1 LPLVDLNL
9 WSSDMTSTRK
19 IPTLPILALATL
31 TIAGM
36 TGASAQN
43 SSAMAASGAMPAA
56 DSAFMQKAAMGGMA
70 EVQMGNLAQQKAAS
84 DQVKQFGARMVQDHS
99 KANDQL
105 KQIASSKGVTLP
117 ATPDKK
123 SQQAMD
129 KMQKLSGA
137 AFDKA
142 YMSDMVADH
151 KHDIAEFQKEAKSG
165 KDADVKGFAEKTLP
179 TLQEHLKMA
188 EAADKAARQEK

>member
-1 LPLVDLNL
+1 M
-9 WSSDMTSTRK
+9 SSTRK
-19 IPTLPILALATL
+19 IPTLPILTLATL
-31 TIAGM
+31 TIAAM
-36 TGASAQN
+36 ASASAQT
-43 SSAMAASGAMPAA
+43 SGAMAASGAAPAA
-56 DSAFMQKAAMGGMA
+56 DTAFMHKAAMGGMA
-70 EVQMGNLAQQKAAS
+70 EVEMGNLAQQKAAS

-117 ATPDKK
+117 ASPDKK
-123 SQQAMD
+123 SQQTMD

-165 KDADVKGFAEKTLP
+165 KDADVKAFAEKTLP